1 MQSVKMRFALLL
13 AVMAL
18 GACSSGLSD
27 EDRATLNS
35 ANQNA
40 AAAQQQASQA
50 NATAQQALQTA
61 QTAQSN
67 AASANQK
74 ADRMFEHSMRK

>member
-1 MQSVKMRFALLL
+1 MQSRKMQLAILL

-67 AASANQK
+67 AASADQK
-74 ADRMFEHSMRK
+74 ADRMFQHSLRK